1 MGIGDLYGA
10 RRGSARDWCRQM
22 TAAHRVVAW
31 VAASAALFACAM
43 TFAGT
48 HQRTALSPAG
58 TTIAAVV
65 YVSFAVIPIM
75 RWPPWLPVA
84 VTTTGAAASMAAGA
98 GDGSRSEPGARRK
111 AGNTRRAVGSRRS
124 G

>member
-1 MGIGDLYGA
+1 MGVGDLYGA
-10 RRGSARDWCRQM
+10 RQGSARDWFCRM

-31 VAASAALFACAM
+31 VAASAALFTCAM

-48 HQRTALSPAG
+48 HQRTALSAAG

-84 VTTTGAAASMAAGA
+84 VTTAGAVTSMAAGT
-98 GDGSRSEPGARRK
+98 GDFLMGPALVVSVLVCSLRSE
-111 AGNTRRAVGSRRS
+111 
-124 G
+124 